1 MPAAYFFRTFRA
13 LLYDNLP
20 TRQEQKDVI
29 VIDAGSFSRHLSS
42 FIVLSL
48 TLQAAGAAHAQK
60 TPDLS
65 SLSVD
70 DLMNVEV
77 TSVSRK
83 GQKLADT
90 AAAVF
95 VITQDDIRRS
105 GATSIPEIL
114 RIVPG
119 LDVARVN
126 GNSWAISARGANGQF
141 ANKLLVMI
149 DGRSVYTPL
158 FSGVFWDVQDTLL
171 EDIDRIEVIRGPGGT
186 LWGANAV
193 NGIINI
199 ITKHSIE
206 TQGALLSAGG
216 GAAEGSSAAGR
227 YGGSFGHNG
236 FYRVFGKTF
245 DRPPSVGGA
254 HPTEDAWA
262 IGRAGFRA
270 DWASRGGDNF
280 TVQGDIYRGTA
291 ATLGVVIDPAN
302 PFANRSFLTHVSG
315 QDLQFRWTAIQS
327 SRSDTTLQAFVDDT
341 ARSDPGVVLG
351 RRTLDIDFQN
361 HLKLGGRNDAVWGAE
376 YRHSNDRAAGP
387 GLTLV
392 RDSNIT
398 TIASAFVNDEIQV
411 ARRFHVTLGTKLEYD
426 PVSHLQLQPTLR
438 LLFKASER
446 QTIWAAATSAVRS
459 PAETE
464 LYGRIDVGAFPDGTG
479 NVGLV
484 VVYGNPALQPERI
497 ESYEVGYRWQVS
509 PTTGFDATAFHN
521 RMRRL
526 LGAETA
532 QPFVDSSG
540 RTIIPLALE
549 NNLHGYAHG
558 AEFLL
563 TNAVTPTWNFALG
576 YSFLQATTIDDEGL
590 RSSAETGRI
599 TSPRHQL
606 QLRSS
611 LQLPRQIELDS
622 SAYYVGRIGSDVRAF
637 LRLDA
642 QLSWHPTTRWE
653 LSISGQNL
661 LQERHSEFAGVA
673 GQSELVTPV
682 QRTVNGK
689 VAWRF

>member
-1 MPAAYFFRTFRA
+1 MDLIVTGGFF
-13 LLYDNLP
+13 
-20 TRQEQKDVI
+20 TR
-29 VIDAGSFSRHLSS
+29 LTC
-42 FIVLSL
+42 FIGLSL
-48 TLQAAGAAHAQK
+48 AAIGGTVHAQE
-60 TPDLS
+60 TRDLA

-77 TSVSRK
+77 TSVSRR
-83 GQKLADT
+83 GEKLSDT

-105 GATSIPEIL
+105 GATTIPEIL

-119 LDVARVN
+119 LNVARLN
-126 GNSWAISARGANGQF
+126 GNSWAVSARGSNGQF

-199 ITKHSIE
+199 ITKHAIE
-206 TQGALLSAGG
+206 TQGALLSSGG
-216 GAAEGSSAAGR
+216 GVVEGPSEAGR

-236 FYRVFGKTF
+236 FYRVFGKAF
-245 DRPPSVGGA
+245 DRPPSVGGV
-254 HPTEDAWA
+254 HPTPDAWA
-262 IGRAGFRA
+262 VGRAGFRA

-280 TVQGDIYRGTA
+280 TAQGDIYRGTV
-291 ATLGVVIDPAN
+291 ATQGVLIDPAN
-302 PFANRSFLTHVSG
+302 PFGNRSSSTHVSG
-315 QDLQFRWTAIQS
+315 QDLQFRWTDIQS
-327 SRSDTTLQAFVDDT
+327 SRSDTTLQAFIDDT
-341 ARSDPGVVLG
+341 ERSDPGLVLG
-351 RRTLDIDFQN
+351 RRTLDIDFEN
-361 HLKLGGRNDAVWGAE
+361 HLKLGSRNDAVWGAE
-376 YRHSNDRAAGP
+376 YHHSNDRAAGP

-392 RDSNIT
+392 RDSNVT
-398 TIASAFVNDEIQV
+398 AIASAFVNDEIHV
-411 ARRFHVTLGTKLEYD
+411 ARRFHVTIGTKLEYD

-438 LLFKASER
+438 LLFKASDH

-464 LYGRIDVGAFPDGTG
+464 LYGRINVGAFPDGTG
-479 NVGLV
+479 NTGLI
-484 VVYGNPALQPERI
+484 VVYGNPTLKPERV
-497 ESYEVGYRWQVS
+497 ESYEAGYRWQVS
-509 PTTGFDATAFHN
+509 PNVGFDATAFHN
-521 RMRRL
+521 RMKRL
-526 LGAETA
+526 MGAEA
-532 QPFVDSSG
+532 RAPFVDALG
-540 RTIIPLALE
+540 RMIIPLDIE

-558 AEFLL
+558 AEFIL
-563 TNAVTPTWNFALG
+563 TDALTPKWNVALG
-576 YSFLQATTIDDEGL
+576 YSFLQVTTIDDEGL
-590 RSSAETGRI
+590 RSSAEIGAI
-599 TSPRHQL
+599 TNPRHQL

-611 LQLPRQIELDS
+611 LQLPRQLELDA

-642 QLSWHPTTRWE
+642 QISWHPAKRWE
-653 LSISGQNL
+653 LSLSGQNL
-661 LQERHSEFAGVA
+661 LHTRHDEFFNVS